1 MVRSR
6 AWTIC
11 FRSAASVR
19 KRSNRSGRWRRSVH
33 RPRRSI
39 DSTSGRSPKGG
50 IAIGAVSAR
59 LLLRRLRQRFFR
71 PTLSRLLLP
80 LDEEVH
86 GNEQSSGQR
95 HKANERSDYDH
106 GVVIHASIN
115 EVQGI
120 MSPIPAAGRVATQRG
135 DFVSWW
141 PIRTVA
147 IDRPS
152 PMPHSLV
159 ERQTPRCGVRTFQFR
174 SSMKTESRTPRMLI
188 IEDDPEVG
196 SGLEDYFEMRGF
208 EVSRAADGDRG
219 LQLITTLP
227 EYDIVLLDVML
238 PKKDGFEV
246 LR

>member
-1 MVRSR
+1 SGFHASVRRPPNASSPFVKTMVRSR

-39 DSTSGRSPKGG
+39 DPTSGSSPKGG

-71 PTLSRLLLP
+71 PTLGRLLLP

-86 GNEQSSGQR
+86 GNEEGSGQC
-95 HKANERSDYDH
+95 HKANQRSDYDH
-106 GVVIHASIN
+106 GVVVHASIN

-120 MSPIPAAGRVATQRG
+120 MSPIPPASRVAIQRG

-141 PIRTVA
+141 P
-147 IDRPS
+147 
-152 PMPHSLV
+152 
-159 ERQTPRCGVRTFQFR
+159 
-174 SSMKTESRTPRMLI
+174 
-188 IEDDPEVG
+188 DP
-196 SGLEDYFEMRGF
+196 
-208 EVSRAADGDRG
+208 DGRD
-219 LQLITTLP
+219 
-227 EYDIVLLDVML
+227 
-238 PKKDGFEV
+238 
-246 LR
+246 